1 MSEKQ
6 FFPYDQHAIDHLK
19 SRDARL
25 AKEIERIGR
34 IEREIIPDLFPALIY
49 CIVGQQ
55 ISNKAAATVWMR
67 MQDRFGEISP
77 EMVSIRT
84 EEEIQKCGL
93 TMRKAGYIKKI
104 TSAVHGGDLQL
115 EQLHSLPDEGV
126 IKALVTLPGIGVW
139 TAEMI
144 LIFSLQRPNILSWG
158 DLAIRRGI
166 SVLYGETQL
175 TKARF
180 DDYKALYTPFGS
192 VASLYLWQIAREN
205 IPNKN

>member
-1 MSEKQ
+1 MKEKQ
-6 FFPYDQHAIDHLK
+6 FFQYDQDAIDHLK
-19 SRDARL
+19 SRDSRL

-55 ISNKAAATVWMR
+55 ISNKAAATVWIR
-67 MQDRFGEISP
+67 MQDRFGEITP
-77 EMVSIRT
+77 ETVASRT

-93 TMRKAGYIKKI
+93 TMRKARHIKNI
-104 TSAVHGGDLQL
+104 ASLVSAGDLRL
-115 EQLHSLPDEGV
+115 DQLHSLSDEA
-126 IKALVTLPGIGVW
+126 IIQALVGLPGIGVW

-144 LIFSLQRPNILSWG
+144 LIFCMQRPDILSWG

-166 SVLYGETQL
+166 SVLHGETQL

-180 DDYKALYTPFGS
+180 NDYKVLYTPYGS
-192 VASLYLWQIAREN
+192 VASLYLWQIARETMS
-205 IPNKN
+205 KK

>member
-6 FFPYDQHAIDHLK
+6 FFQYDQHAIDYLK

-67 MQDRFGEISP
+67 IKDRFGEITS
-77 EMVSIRT
+77 EIVSIRT
-84 EEEIQKCGL
+84 EDEIQKCGL
-93 TMRKAGYIKKI
+93 TMRKAVHIKNI
-104 TSAVHGGDLQL
+104 ASLVSVGDLRL
-115 EQLHSLPDEGV
+115 DQLHSLSDEAV
-126 IKALVTLPGIGVW
+126 IQALVGLPGIGVW

-144 LIFSLQRPNILSWG
+144 LIFCMQRPDILSWG

-166 SVLYGETQL
+166 SVLHGETQL
-175 TKARF
+175 SKARF
-180 DDYKALYTPFGS
+180 DDFKALYTPFGS

-205 IPNKN
+205 MSKK

>member
-1 MSEKQ
+1 MNEKQ
-6 FFPYDQHAIDHLK
+6 FFQYDQDAIDHLK
-19 SRDARL
+19 SRDSRL

-55 ISNKAAATVWMR
+55 ISNKAAATVWIR
-67 MQDRFGEISP
+67 MQDRFGEITP
-77 EMVSIRT
+77 ETVASRT

-93 TMRKAGYIKKI
+93 TMRKAGHIKNI
-104 TSAVHGGDLQL
+104 ASLVSAGDLRL
-115 EQLHSLPDEGV
+115 DQLHSLSDEA
-126 IKALVTLPGIGVW
+126 IIQALVGLPGIGVW

-144 LIFSLQRPNILSWG
+144 LIFCMQRPDILSWG

-166 SVLYGETQL
+166 SVLHGETQL

-180 DDYKALYTPFGS
+180 DDYKVLYTPYGS
-192 VASLYLWQIAREN
+192 VASLYLWQIARETMS
-205 IPNKN
+205 KK